1 MFLELRYPQLSA
13 DMVRNNFHCNGLTS
27 RHFNR
32 AATVTEHEFLGFFMR
47 KSALVNSFMWDP
59 EMQNQFLC
67 ESIDIFLIYRDMLK
81 AYFLSQYPAS
91 SKVLKFL
98 DT

>member
-13 DMVRNNFHCNGLTS
+13 DMVRYNFLCSGLTS
-27 RHFNR
+27 HHFNR
-32 AATVTEHEFLGFFMR
+32 AAMITEHQFLGFFRR
-47 KSALVNSFMWDP
+47 KSALVNSFMCDP
-59 EMQNQFLC
+59 EVQNQFLC
-67 ESIDIFLIYRDMLK
+67 ENTNIFLIYRDMLK

-98 DT
+98 DA